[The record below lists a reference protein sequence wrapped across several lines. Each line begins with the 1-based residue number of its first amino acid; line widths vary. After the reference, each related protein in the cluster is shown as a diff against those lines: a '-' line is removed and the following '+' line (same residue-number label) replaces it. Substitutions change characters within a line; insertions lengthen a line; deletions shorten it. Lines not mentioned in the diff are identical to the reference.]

1 MNRKS
6 LISSG
11 FRRPGYL
18 LVEGLVSVVMTVF
31 AVWTVVA
38 MISYASQ
45 VQNRQ
50 LVNFHSY
57 IRILESEKFD
67 FQIKQIKVGD
77 TLLYSPVTHKY
88 YHMEKYKGMIRFTGS
103 FKGHIP
109 ALNDVQKVRW
119 SKFRGCLRT
128 DVTFNNGQK
137 CSAYS
142 KLPFKD

>member
-6 LISSG
+6 LISNG

-57 IRILESEKFD
+57 I
-67 FQIKQIKVGD
+67 
-77 TLLYSPVTHKY
+77 
-88 YHMEKYKGMIRFTGS
+88 
-103 FKGHIP
+103 
-109 ALNDVQKVRW
+109 
-119 SKFRGCLRT
+119 
-128 DVTFNNGQK
+128 
-137 CSAYS
+137 
-142 KLPFKD
+142 